1 MLPDRISDRARQTVG
16 VFLGDDLLAWLLLAL
31 GGALLVGNVM
41 AIVRP
46 PERPLAEGDLERAP
60 VARSMVMAAIGFIGA
75 VWGLA
80 TLIL

>member
-1 MLPDRISDRARQTVG
+1 M
-16 VFLGDDLLAWLLLAL
+16 FLGDDLLAWLLLAL

-46 PERPLAEGDLERAP
+46 PERPQAEGDLDRAP
-60 VARSMVMAAIGFIGA
+60 LARSMLMAAIGLVGA

-80 TLIL
+80 TLVL

>member
-1 MLPDRISDRARQTVG
+1 

-46 PERPLAEGDLERAP
+46 PERPQAEGDLDRAP
-60 VARSMVMAAIGFIGA
+60 LARSMLMAAIGLVGA

-80 TLIL
+80 TLVL